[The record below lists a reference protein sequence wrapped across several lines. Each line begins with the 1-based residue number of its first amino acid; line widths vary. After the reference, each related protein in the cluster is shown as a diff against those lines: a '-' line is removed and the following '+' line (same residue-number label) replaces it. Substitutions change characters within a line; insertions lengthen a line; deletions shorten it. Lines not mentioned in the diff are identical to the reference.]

1 MTDHAKFFTSIH
13 ASFGQLKQ
21 TQVEGFTNILNEWD
35 RRQLDDERW
44 LAYMLATVWHE
55 TATQMQPIREM
66 GSDAYLRSKPYY
78 PYIGEGLV
86 QVTWKRNYLKFGATQ
101 PGQLLQW
108 PLALHALF
116 DGMIHGLFTGKE
128 LGDYFSMRLDD
139 PIHARRIING
149 LDKAALIAG
158 YYRKFLGAVS

>member
-1 MTDHAKFFTSIH
+1 MINHDKFFTTIH
-13 ASFGQLKQ
+13 Q
-21 TQVEGFTNILNEWD
+21 TFSPLRQSQIEGFTNILNEWD
-35 RRQLDDERW
+35 QRQLDDERW

-55 TATQMQPIREM
+55 TATQMQPIKEL

-86 QVTWKRNYLKFGATQ
+86 QVTWRRNYLKFGATK

-128 LGDYFSMRLDD
+128 LGDYFGMRIDD
-139 PIHARRIING
+139 PVHARRIING
-149 LDKAALIAG
+149 LDKATLIAG